1 MNILIFS
8 DHGFGYGGGLGVYC
22 NILAQINRFLGNN
35 VIKVGIYGKVR
46 LFYNN
51 AFFEFLNKIV
61 KKNRIDLIHAN
72 ILNPRVAYLFSR
84 LMNQLKVPWV
94 ITVHTW
100 VYLCPTEWN
109 VRLKSFQPCCG
120 RVSANCVSCVV
131 SEQRLLGKS
140 SKEIIQNI
148 LRIPY
153 NVHSFRSLI
162 RNAYCVISPSKE
174 FASTLKHEMNVN
186 AYYVPNPVSQKMLEI
201 EPEPSGDGSIV
212 FIGRLVDKK
221 GVRLLPKLARL
232 LDRKIHVIGH
242 GPLEGWLLQHK
253 PFNIVYHGFTYDEA
267 KFNILKKASVLIAPS
282 LWFEMWNYT
291 VTEAFIVGKPVVAF
305 ELGG

>member
-1 MNILIFS
+1 
-8 DHGFGYGGGLGVYC
+8 
-22 NILAQINRFLGNN
+22 
-35 VIKVGIYGKVR
+35 
-46 LFYNN
+46 
-51 AFFEFLNKIV
+51 
-61 KKNRIDLIHAN
+61 
-72 ILNPRVAYLFSR
+72 
-84 LMNQLKVPWV
+84 
-94 ITVHTW
+94 
-100 VYLCPTEWN
+100 
-109 VRLKSFQPCCG
+109 
-120 RVSANCVSCVV
+120 
-131 SEQRLLGKS
+131 
-140 SKEIIQNI
+140 
-148 LRIPY
+148 
-153 NVHSFRSLI
+153 
-162 RNAYCVISPSKE
+162 
-174 FASTLKHEMNVN
+174 MNVN

-282 LWFEMWNYT
+282 LCFEMWNYT

-305 ELGG
+305 ELGGLKEQIEASGGGFLVPPFNINCFAEKVLILVENTNMAKYMGLKGRKWVEENLCPSRYGEALAKVYHDAIMR